1 MKTISIKT
9 TVATIATAATLLTSG
24 IAPMAQA
31 SAGPLGQPKIIAPNP
46 IPPGP
51 CATKPW
57 LCKQGGFKLPPAG
70 PGPLPPAPPPPAPPA
85 PSAGIDPG
93 ALAAMGIVGGLIAG
107 AAIANAANK
116 NAIPVESTGDADA
129 HVNWCFDRYK
139 SYRMLDNS
147 WQPFH
152 GPRKPCISPYY

>member
-24 IAPMAQA
+24 IAPIAQA
-31 SAGPLGQPKIIAPNP
+31 NAGPAIPGLTDKIHPMI
-46 IPPGP
+46 PGP
-51 CATKPW
+51 NCATKPW
-57 LCKQGGFKLPPAG
+57 LCG
-70 PGPLPPAPPPPAPPA
+70 PGVVVTPPAPPAPPPAPPA

-116 NAIPVESTGDADA
+116 NAIPVEPASDADA
-129 HVNWCFDRYK
+129 HLNWCYSKYK
-139 SYRMLDNS
+139 SYREWDNS
-147 WQPFH
+147 WQPYH
-152 GPRKPCISPYY
+152 GPRKQCISPYY

>member
-24 IAPMAQA
+24 IAPIAQA
-31 SAGPLGQPKIIAPNP
+31 NAGPAIPGLTDKIHPMI
-46 IPPGP
+46 PGP
-51 CATKPW
+51 SCATKPW
-57 LCKQGGFKLPPAG
+57 LCGPGVVVSPPA
-70 PGPLPPAPPPPAPPA
+70 PPAPPPPAPPA

-129 HVNWCFDRYK
+129 HVNWCFGRYQ
-139 SYRMLDNS
+139 SYRMSDNS
-147 WQPFH
+147 WQPYH
-152 GPRKPCISPYY
+152 GPRKQCISPYY